1 MNSGN
6 LNAARKLF
14 DEMPQ
19 LTTVSYNAII
29 SGYNKCGQT
38 QEPLTLLTQMHS
50 SNTKLNETTFTSL
63 LSACSRSSS
72 FDLGKQIHSL
82 ILKSGFEG
90 FSLVGSSLLNL
101 YTSCFDISNAYRL
114 FELLH
119 CRNPLLW
126 SLMVVGFVKSRML
139 DEALDLFD
147 KMNVSSRDVYSWTSL
162 ISGCAQNDDD
172 VQRRKALELFV
183 SMTSNGDVKP
193 NEFTYDS
200 VLRACVKLEAVDFG
214 RMIHGCLIR
223 LGLEHDDSISGALV
237 EFYCKLGYL
246 DDTKRVFDQLD
257 KNPCLNTCNLM
268 IGSLVDVGNIREA
281 EFIFNQLEEKNPV
294 SYNLMIKGYADNGRI
309 QESIALFD
317 RMPCKNI
324 VSYNTMISVYHKAG
338 MFDKALKL
346 FEFVKEE
353 NNTVTWNS
361 MISGYVQNEQPTE
374 AIKLYAVMQRSSIV
388 CSRSTFSALFR
399 ACASMGTVS
408 QGRMIHAQLI
418 KTPFASN
425 VFVGTSLVD
434 MYAKCGSIDDSKLA
448 FRGIIS
454 PNVASWTALI
464 NGLAHNGLG
473 IEAILEF
480 EAMLKHQID
489 PNTVTF
495 TGILL
500 ACAKEGKVDEG
511 IMYFNSMQKDYG
523 LNPTVEHYAC
533 IVDVLGRS
541 GRIQEAE
548 QIVLKMPIEAD
559 SVVWGTLLNACWF
572 CMDLE
577 VGERV
582 AERML
587 GMDSMH
593 VSVYVILS
601 NIYARVGRWEKVREV
616 REKLR
621 GLRVKKDP
629 GCSWIE
635 AKDRVHVFCVEDRSH
650 PESSEIFSVL
660 GVLRDDVCSSCEFGF
675 DPFVYDMH
683 EHLVDSF

>member
-448 FRGIIS
+448 FR
-454 PNVASWTALI
+454 
-464 NGLAHNGLG
+464 
-473 IEAILEF
+473 
-480 EAMLKHQID
+480 
-489 PNTVTF
+489 
-495 TGILL
+495 
-500 ACAKEGKVDEG
+500 
-511 IMYFNSMQKDYG
+511 
-523 LNPTVEHYAC
+523 
-533 IVDVLGRS
+533 
-541 GRIQEAE
+541 
-548 QIVLKMPIEAD
+548 
-559 SVVWGTLLNACWF
+559 
-572 CMDLE
+572 